1 MTSESSPELG
11 QDEQRERNLDFSN
24 VWSHRGVGT
33 EGSLAAALLAPTAPT
48 ASVTPLGGGVQTGQT
63 APVASAV
70 PAGSSSSGGGQAPAI
85 ESLLQMLV
93 VQQQQT
99 SALLQQILTRPTS
112 NVLPT
117 PDFGAAQQGVF
128 VPPQGGLPDRPPGI
142 GLQTAAPPPPPV
154 RDEGLRALDGKIMPA
169 IPRADPTEWKNRVQE
184 VLGFRSYCESLTAW
198 LSLLDPRY
206 QAEIK
211 EALVYTGAITDA
223 VLTADQ
229 LQRSHRMFYV
239 MKQSVTSKNTRFDIL
254 VKLYEAESQ
263 NNASGYEL
271 IRRLRNE
278 LCVKSRSEI
287 ITFRN
292 AVLEFSFLKDVSLV
306 DNVRRLE
313 AELVRFRQILQ
324 TFTGDPAVVRD
335 LDLQDADLYQL
346 LVRCLTGECKLYV
359 QLNAP
364 ETFDGA
370 KRACYLFYE
379 KTVLNSPAVV
389 KTTNLSLNELA
400 NEGNPKPKPQTP
412 IDRSKQRVC
421 FRCGKS
427 GHVQKDCYVRPEN
440 FEKGK
445 GHRKGAGKDSEKG
458 KGKGKSRQ
466 NSPSGDTDRSGKGH
480 SSDKGKSKGKGK
492 KGKSGKGKRVAEW
505 SEDEYGDGQWSEQE
519 TVSEPESASK
529 ADRLCML
536 QPSFSCHAW
545 IQDEPNTQLKI
556 SEVDKHVEKKV
567 RFHATVASA
576 ETDVEMWNDDSAD
589 GALWLL
595 DSGASKSVVNPKHL
609 KLYRILHRRDLPK
622 ALIFQQQM
630 GIPWKSLKR

>member
-271 IRRLRNE
+271 IRRA
-278 LCVKSRSEI
+278 LCE
-287 ITFRN
+287 
-292 AVLEFSFLKDVSLV
+292 E
-306 DNVRRLE
+306 
-313 AELVRFRQILQ
+313 
-324 TFTGDPAVVRD
+324 PVRD
-335 LDLQDADLYQL
+335 HH
-346 LVRCLTGECKLYV
+346 
-359 QLNAP
+359 
-364 ETFDGA
+364 F
-370 KRACYLFYE
+370 
-379 KTVLNSPAVV
+379 
-389 KTTNLSLNELA
+389 
-400 NEGNPKPKPQTP
+400 
-412 IDRSKQRVC
+412 
-421 FRCGKS
+421 
-427 GHVQKDCYVRPEN
+427 
-440 FEKGK
+440 
-445 GHRKGAGKDSEKG
+445 
-458 KGKGKSRQ
+458 
-466 NSPSGDTDRSGKGH
+466 
-480 SSDKGKSKGKGK
+480 
-492 KGKSGKGKRVAEW
+492 
-505 SEDEYGDGQWSEQE
+505 
-519 TVSEPESASK
+519 
-529 ADRLCML
+529 
-536 QPSFSCHAW
+536 
-545 IQDEPNTQLKI
+545 
-556 SEVDKHVEKKV
+556 
-567 RFHATVASA
+567 
-576 ETDVEMWNDDSAD
+576 
-589 GALWLL
+589 
-595 DSGASKSVVNPKHL
+595 
-609 KLYRILHRRDLPK
+609 
-622 ALIFQQQM
+622 
-630 GIPWKSLKR
+630 

>member
-24 VWSHRGVGT
+24 IWSHRGIGT
-33 EGSLAAALLAPTAPT
+33 EGSLAAGLLAPTAPT

-85 ESLLQMLV
+85 ENLLQMLV

-389 KTTNLSLNELA
+389 K
-400 NEGNPKPKPQTP
+400 KKQQT
-412 IDRSKQRVC
+412 
-421 FRCGKS
+421 F
-427 GHVQKDCYVRPEN
+427 
-440 FEKGK
+440 
-445 GHRKGAGKDSEKG
+445 
-458 KGKGKSRQ
+458 
-466 NSPSGDTDRSGKGH
+466 
-480 SSDKGKSKGKGK
+480 
-492 KGKSGKGKRVAEW
+492 
-505 SEDEYGDGQWSEQE
+505 
-519 TVSEPESASK
+519 
-529 ADRLCML
+529 L
-536 QPSFSCHAW
+536 
-545 IQDEPNTQLKI
+545 
-556 SEVDKHVEKKV
+556 
-567 RFHATVASA
+567 
-576 ETDVEMWNDDSAD
+576 
-589 GALWLL
+589 
-595 DSGASKSVVNPKHL
+595 
-609 KLYRILHRRDLPK
+609 
-622 ALIFQQQM
+622 
-630 GIPWKSLKR
+630 